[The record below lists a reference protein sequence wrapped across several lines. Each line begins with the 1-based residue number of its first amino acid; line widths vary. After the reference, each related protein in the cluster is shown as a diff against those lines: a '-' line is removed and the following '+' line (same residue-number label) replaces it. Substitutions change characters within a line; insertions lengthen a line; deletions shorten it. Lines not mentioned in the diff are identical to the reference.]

1 VPKTAVA
8 VRHVA
13 FEDLGSFEQDL
24 RRAGYEIRYYDI
36 GIDDLASV
44 STRDPDL
51 LIVLGGPIGYTR
63 RIGTNTP
70 NPASLSSRP
79 LQRHSSFIRAVCVDA
94 HVRIRLE
101 GAQR

>member
-1 VPKTAVA
+1 VNVPKTAVA

-44 STRDPDL
+44 STRDPDFL
-51 LIVLGGPIGYTR
+51 LFLVAPSVIRGGSVPIP
-63 RIGTNTP
+63 RILHPFPHARFNATHP
-70 NPASLSSRP
+70 S
-79 LQRHSSFIRAVCVDA
+79 
-94 HVRIRLE
+94 
-101 GAQR
+101 